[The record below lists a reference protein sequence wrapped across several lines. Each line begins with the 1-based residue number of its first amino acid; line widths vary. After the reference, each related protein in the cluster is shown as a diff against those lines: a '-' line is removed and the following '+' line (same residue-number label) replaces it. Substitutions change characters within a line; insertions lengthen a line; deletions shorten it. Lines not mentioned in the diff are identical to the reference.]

1 MSSAAP
7 RTSRIGSA
15 SSPAPKP
22 GLVAVPID
30 GETVVYDPGSDILH
44 RLDGP
49 ASAVWERLDGTETVH
64 AIADHLAEGFEVPEE
79 TARTDVAA
87 LAETLWERGLL
98 DGSPAPEPA
107 RPITEEAP
115 IREAGPTV
123 LPLASAAAPYRVGRY
138 RALEHTF
145 EVATSD
151 AAVRDY
157 LAAVLGDLAAPAYDD
172 PTSPRVDHGRYLLSG
187 GQIADIVHDQHEEG
201 DRRAWVV
208 RDGGDVI
215 LATDWLDRALYTL
228 LWHINAETVRR
239 SDPRYPVVH
248 AAAATYGDAAVLLP
262 APPDAGK
269 TTTVAGLVR
278 AGFGY
283 LTDEAVAID
292 PHTLRAQPYPK
303 ALSIHRGSWDVLA
316 DLRPPHHHRIEGQ
329 WQVPASSIRPDVVA
343 GAAPVRLVVL
353 PSYEGGAAT
362 RLEPT
367 HRAEMLL
374 RLADST
380 FHFRD
385 TPQRNL
391 DVLARVLEDA
401 ACYRLV
407 LGDLDEAVRLVG
419 ELVRA

>member
-1 MSSAAP
+1 MSSPAP
-7 RTSRIGSA
+7 RTDPASA
-15 SSPAPKP
+15 EPGPAPKP
-22 GLVAVPID
+22 GLVSVPID
-30 GETVVYDPGSDILH
+30 GETVVYDPESNVLH

-49 ASAVWERLDGTETVH
+49 ATAVWSRLDGIATAHALARRIAAEFDATHETV
-64 AIADHLAEGFEVPEE
+64 
-79 TARTDVAA
+79 RRDVAT
-87 LAETLWERGLL
+87 LTDTLWEQGLL
-98 DGSPAPEPA
+98 DGSPAPDA
-107 RPITEEAP
+107 SRPTRDEAP
-115 IREAGPTV
+115 VGTAGPTGV
-123 LPLASAAAPYRVGRY
+123 LPAATRYRVGRY

-151 AAVRDY
+151 AAIRDY
-157 LAAVLGDLAAPAYDD
+157 LAAVLGDLAAPGDGVTTASGYELSVR
-172 PTSPRVDHGRYLLSG
+172 SPG
-187 GQIADIVHDQHEEG
+187 AEG

-208 RDGGDVI
+208 RDHDKAV
-215 LATDWLDRALYTL
+215 LATHWLDRALYTL
-228 LWHINAETVRR
+228 LWHINAETIRR
-239 SDPRYPVVH
+239 SAPHYPVVH
-248 AAAATYGDAAVLLP
+248 AAAATYGDVAVLLP

-283 LTDEAVAID
+283 LTDEAAAID
-292 PHTLRAQPYPK
+292 PHTLRVQPYPK
-303 ALSIHRGSWDVLA
+303 ALSIDRGSWEVLA
-316 DLRPPHHHRIEGQ
+316 DLRPAHHHQIEGQ

-343 GAAPVRLVVL
+343 DATRVRLVL
-353 PSYEGGAAT
+353 LTSYEGGAAT
-362 RLEPT
+362 RLEPA

-385 TPQRNL
+385 APQRNL
-391 DVLARVLEDA
+391 DVLARMLEDA